1 MSIRKRTS
9 TTDYNSLSENIG
21 KKFKQYR
28 LKAGLSLRDI
38 YRDEQISIALISDL
52 EAGKKLPRMETLVRL
67 CNKVGMPLDEVFNAR
82 IAPSRVDLITGG
94 QSVEDKIRT
103 ILLSDNIPTSVADE
117 LIKYFEF
124 IKTKENL

>member
-1 MSIRKRTS
+1 MSIRKRIS

-38 YRDEQISIALISDL
+38 YREEQISIALISDL

-67 CNKVGMPLDEVFNAR
+67 CNKVGMPLDEVFSAR
-82 IAPSRVDLITGG
+82 ITPTRMDLLTG
-94 QSVEDKIRT
+94 ENDIENKIRT
-103 ILLSDNIPTSVADE
+103 VLTNGNFSSSFADD
-117 LIKYFEF
+117 LIEYFEF
-124 IKTKENL
+124 LKTKQNK

>member
-1 MSIRKRTS
+1 MSIRKQIS
-9 TTDYNSLSENIG
+9 TTDYDSLSENIG

-67 CNKVGMPLDEVFNAR
+67 CNKVDMPLDEVFSAR
-82 IAPSRVDLITGG
+82 ITPTRMGLLTG
-94 QSVEDKIRT
+94 ENDIETKIRT
-103 ILLSDNIPTSVADE
+103 VLTNGNFSSSFADD
-117 LIKYFEF
+117 LIEYFEF
-124 IKTKENL
+124 LKTKQSK